1 MFPGVHRGNFIQPSC
16 LGGPLFC
23 RWNYQIKPK
32 RKIYDQRHL
41 CFLPFCF
48 FHRGCTRIS
57 TANPFYFDFFCFQ
70 FLIFLF
76 IFLFSVLCLCPVET
90 EELYLP
96 MKHNISENVLDDQTL
111 ELVVGQRGKHLLV
124 IDGYTFAKNNVSE
137 RTVYWCCRIRTNNRK
152 ACRARVTTM
161 RKDNGLYKVTITQ
174 PFHNHAPTYRM
185 KKKLDKKIKN

>member
-1 MFPGVHRGNFIQPSC
+1 MLSAILFLSSRLYAHLHGQSILFLNFFSSIS
-16 LGGPLFC
+16 
-23 RWNYQIKPK
+23 NI
-32 RKIYDQRHL
+32 
-41 CFLPFCF
+41 F
-48 FHRGCTRIS
+48 FS
-57 TANPFYFDFFCFQ
+57 FFCFV
-70 FLIFLF
+70 LC
-76 IFLFSVLCLCPVET
+76 LFSVEP

-96 MKHNISENVLDDQTL
+96 MKHNINENVLDDQTL